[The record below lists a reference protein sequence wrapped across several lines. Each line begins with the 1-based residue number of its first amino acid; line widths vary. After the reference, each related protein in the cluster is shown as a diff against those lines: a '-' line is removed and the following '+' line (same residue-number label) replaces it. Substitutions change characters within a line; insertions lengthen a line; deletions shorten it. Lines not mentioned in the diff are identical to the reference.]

1 MKMTQAPGSRLRASA
16 RAHAATLL
24 TTALVA
30 LVAVAVALAAV
41 DVKVEHDESFDFASA
56 HTWAWHPEGAG
67 KVITMTSKYDNAEE
81 IQQRLEP
88 TILAAI
94 EAELLKRGLT
104 HADSGEPDFY
114 VSYYLLLRIG
124 ASSQQMGQ
132 FINPALGA
140 AAHPWRDAEWADVR
154 GGLARDRSFEREG
167 APNGLARRGRGRG
180 ESPAPGGRAPE
191 ADPRRHRPD
200 PRAVPAQAEAL
211 VSGFRLPP
219 SPKLRRTA
227 EVSTKAV
234 SRAPCPEPPRRSVVQ
249 LLERR

>member
-1 MKMTQAPGSRLRASA
+1 MQAPSSRLRASA
-16 RAHAATLL
+16 RASAVTLL
-24 TTALVA
+24 ATALVA
-30 LVAVAVALAAV
+30 RVAVAVALAAV

-132 FINPALGA
+132 FINPAWGLPPIRGATQSGRTYEEGSLAIDLSNAKERRTVWRGVA
-140 AAHPWRDAEWADVR
+140 AAEVNRQRPEDERLKLIRDAIAQT
-154 GGLARDRSFEREG
+154 LAQYPPKPKRQ
-167 APNGLARRGRGRG
+167 
-180 ESPAPGGRAPE
+180 SP
-191 ADPRRHRPD
+191 
-200 PRAVPAQAEAL
+200 
-211 VSGFRLPP
+211 
-219 SPKLRRTA
+219 
-227 EVSTKAV
+227 
-234 SRAPCPEPPRRSVVQ
+234 
-249 LLERR
+249 

>member
-132 FINPALGA
+132 FINPAWGLPPIRGATQSGRTYEEGSLAIDLSNAKERRTVWRGVA
-140 AAHPWRDAEWADVR
+140 AAEVNRQRPEDERLKLIRDAIAQT
-154 GGLARDRSFEREG
+154 LA
-167 APNGLARRGRGRG
+167 
-180 ESPAPGGRAPE
+180 
-191 ADPRRHRPD
+191 
-200 PRAVPAQAEAL
+200 QY
-211 VSGFRLPP
+211 PP
-219 SPKLRRTA
+219 KPKR
-227 EVSTKAV
+227 
-234 SRAPCPEPPRRSVVQ
+234 
-249 LLERR
+249 